1 MNAQDAVRRAYA
13 SHTIIPAF
21 NIPYLPMV
29 KPVAEAIRD
38 EDSIA
43 MIQVAR
49 LEWEKFASQSLEAV
63 AEEYFRHN
71 YPDYTLLHLDHVPA
85 IDEDLKAVD
94 FLPIIERAIRAGY
107 QSVMVDGSRLSLDD
121 NIAITK
127 QTSELAH
134 RSKVA
139 VEAELGAVAGHES
152 GGIGMSYEELF
163 RSRKGF
169 TKLDEAARFVRES
182 GCDWLWAAFMARLPA
197 AFATRKNRRPGW
209 TSITSS
215 RCRKRRTICRWCC
228 TEVRESI
235 RNIFWRRSVTVLP
248 RSTWPPI
255 FVSLMKP
262 RSGSGRMSPS
272 PRSRF
277 TGKPAPSSMIFCR
290 LQAPGLCC
298 TGPERHSQAG
308 SFILQEG
315 IP

>member
-1 MNAQDAVRRAYA
+1 MNAQDAVRRAYIN
-13 SHTIIPAF
+13 HTIIPAF

-63 AEEYFRHN
+63 AEEYFRHC

-121 NIAITK
+121 NIAVTK
-127 QTSELAH
+127 QTAECAH
-134 RSKVA
+134 RAGVA

-182 GCDWLWAAFMARLPA
+182 GCDWLSVAVGSIHGAIAGSLRDQKKPEARLDIDHIIALQEATNHLPLVLHGGSGIRQEYILA
-197 AFATRKNRRPGW
+197 AVQNGIAKINVGTDIRQPYEAALRERQDVAFAQEQVYRKTRAIIHDFLQTTGA
-209 TSITSS
+209 
-215 RCRKRRTICRWCC
+215 RT
-228 TEVRESI
+228 
-235 RNIFWRRSVTVLP
+235 L
-248 RSTWPPI
+248 
-255 FVSLMKP
+255 LY
-262 RSGSGRMSPS
+262 G
-272 PRSRF
+272 
-277 TGKPAPSSMIFCR
+277 A
-290 LQAPGLCC
+290 
-298 TGPERHSQAG
+298 
-308 SFILQEG
+308 
-315 IP
+315 